1 MMYVTANFKA
11 TSSLNRV
18 YLSLVVLADSCIIC
32 IICHVLNVYMYY
44 SLFYFRYPQVP

>member
-18 YLSLVVLADSCIIC
+18 YLSLVALADSCIIC
-32 IICHVLNVYMYY
+32 HVLKVYMYY

>member
-18 YLSLVVLADSCIIC
+18 YLSLVVLADSCII
-32 IICHVLNVYMYY
+32 ICHVLKVYMYY

>member
-18 YLSLVVLADSCIIC
+18 YLSLAVLADSY
-32 IICHVLNVYMYY
+32 IICHVLQYICITH
-44 SLFYFRYPQVP
+44 YFTSVTTGAIGT